1 MAKKIYAIKYG
12 FDFKDNR
19 EIRNIMVNTWAE
31 CLALVKGVKGA
42 QYKSFESLNEAKEYL
57 SEEKKLLKKG
67 VDSYPMDCIHVYVD
81 GSYNLQSEKFS
92 YGLVTVRND
101 VIEYME
107 NGEAEDNSQK
117 QLRQIAGELM
127 GAIKAVEYAKSIG
140 ERKLVIFHDYEGIY
154 HHAIGTWERKDSSSK
169 EYYDKINSYINKDNM
184 EIIFVKTDS
193 HSGDIYNEITDSYAK
208 TAIRVPLTDAVDK
221 YLSANT
227 VKVKDD
233 IVKEKL
239 LSIIKEKNYDK
250 VICLGENLILREK
263 KSLEEILRE
272 IKLLKCDN
280 ELLSYIK
287 DLDENIKN
295 DLIFKFI
302 KEII

>member
-12 FDFKDNR
+12 FDFKNNR

-31 CLALVKGVKGA
+31 CLELVKGVKGA
-42 QYKSFESLNEAKEYL
+42 QYKSFEGLNEAKEYL

-67 VDSYPMDCIHVYVD
+67 IDSYPMNCIHIYVD

-92 YGLVTVRND
+92 YGMVAVRDD

-127 GAIKAVEYAKSIG
+127 GAIKAVEYAKLIG

-208 TAIRVPLTDAVDK
+208 AAIRVPLTDAVDK
-221 YLSANT
+221 YLLTNT

-239 LSIIKEKNYDK
+239 LSIIREKNYHK

-263 KSLEEILRE
+263 KNLEEILRE

-287 DLDENIKN
+287 DLDESIKN

-302 KEII
+302 KEIN

>member
-67 VDSYPMDCIHVYVD
+67 IDSYPMDCIHVYVD

-92 YGLVTVRND
+92 YGMVAVRND

-208 TAIRVPLTDAVDK
+208 AAIRVPLTDAVDK

-227 VKVKDD
+227 VKAKDD

-287 DLDENIKN
+287 DLDQNIKN
-295 DLIFKFI
+295 DLIFNFI
-302 KEII
+302 KEIN

>member
-12 FDFKDNR
+12 FDFKNNR

-67 VDSYPMDCIHVYVD
+67 VDSYPMDCIHIYVD

-92 YGLVTVRND
+92 YGMVAVRND

-107 NGEAEDNSQK
+107 NDEAEDNSQK

-127 GAIKAVEYAKSIG
+127 GAIKAVEYAKLIG

-169 EYYDKINSYINKDNM
+169 EYYDKINNYINKDNK

-208 TAIRVPLTDAVDK
+208 AAIRVPLTDAVDK
-221 YLSANT
+221 YLLTNT

-239 LSIIKEKNYDK
+239 LSIIKEKNYHK
-250 VICLGENLILREK
+250 VICSEENLILKEK
-263 KSLEEILRE
+263 ENLEEVLRE
-272 IKLLKCDN
+272 IKFLNCDN
-280 ELLSYIK
+280 KLLSYIK
-287 DLDENIKN
+287 GLDENIKN

-302 KEII
+302 KEIN

>member
-12 FDFKDNR
+12 CDFKNNT

-42 QYKSFESLNEAKEYL
+42 QYKSFESLKEAKEYL

-92 YGLVTVRND
+92 YGMVAVRDD

-127 GAIKAVEYAKSIG
+127 GAIKAVEYAKLIG

-208 TAIRVPLTDAVDK
+208 AAIRVALTDAVDK
-221 YLSANT
+221 YLLTNT

-239 LSIIKEKNYDK
+239 LSIIREKNYHK
-250 VICLGENLILREK
+250 VICLGE
-263 KSLEEILRE
+263 SL
-272 IKLLKCDN
+272 
-280 ELLSYIK
+280 
-287 DLDENIKN
+287 
-295 DLIFKFI
+295 
-302 KEII
+302 

>member
-12 FDFKDNR
+12 FDFKNNT

-42 QYKSFESLNEAKEYL
+42 QYKSFESLKEAKKYL

-81 GSYNLQSEKFS
+81 GSYNLQSGKFS
-92 YGLVTVRND
+92 YGMVAVRDD

-127 GAIKAVEYAKSIG
+127 GAIKAVEYAKLIG

-208 TAIRVPLTDAVDK
+208 AAIRVALTDAVDK
-221 YLSANT
+221 YLLTNT

-239 LSIIKEKNYDK
+239 LSIIREKNYHK
-250 VICLGENLILREK
+250 VICLGESLILREK

-287 DLDENIKN
+287 DLDESIKN

-302 KEII
+302 KEIN

>member
-92 YGLVTVRND
+92 YGLVAVRND

-227 VKVKDD
+227 VKAKDD

-263 KSLEEILRE
+263 KSLGEIFRE

-295 DLIFKFI
+295 DLIFNFI
-302 KEII
+302 KEIN

>member
-67 VDSYPMDCIHVYVD
+67 TDSYPMDCIHVYVD

-92 YGLVTVRND
+92 YGMVAVRND

-127 GAIKAVEYAKSIG
+127 GAIKAVEYAKLIG

-208 TAIRVPLTDAVDK
+208 AAIRVPLTDAVDK
-221 YLSANT
+221 YLLTNT

-239 LSIIKEKNYDK
+239 FSIIREKNYHK

-263 KSLEEILRE
+263 KNLEEILRE

-287 DLDENIKN
+287 DLDESIKN

-302 KEII
+302 KEIN

>member
-67 VDSYPMDCIHVYVD
+67 IDSYPMDCIHVYVD

-92 YGLVTVRND
+92 YGLVAVRND

-227 VKVKDD
+227 VKAKDD

-263 KSLEEILRE
+263 KSLGEILRE

-295 DLIFKFI
+295 DLIFNFI
-302 KEII
+302 KEIN